1 MMVWYK
7 FITYLVYPFIPLYLQ
22 LRKLKKKEN
31 LTSINEKQSII
42 NIKRDKG
49 FLVWIHM
56 ASVGETM
63 SVLPLIDFLINN
75 KKVDKIL
82 LTTITLSSEK
92 IIKKKFNKN
101 QKVIH
106 QFLPLDVP
114 VIIKK
119 FLKHWHPNVSI
130 FNLPS
135 SYIINDDSSTVKYF
149 DFKA

>member
-75 KKVDKIL
+75 KKSTYL
-82 LTTITLSSEK
+82 
-92 IIKKKFNKN
+92 N
-101 QKVIH
+101 
-106 QFLPLDVP
+106 
-114 VIIKK
+114 
-119 FLKHWHPNVSI
+119 
-130 FNLPS
+130 
-135 SYIINDDSSTVKYF
+135 INICSCIEF
-149 DFKA
+149 I